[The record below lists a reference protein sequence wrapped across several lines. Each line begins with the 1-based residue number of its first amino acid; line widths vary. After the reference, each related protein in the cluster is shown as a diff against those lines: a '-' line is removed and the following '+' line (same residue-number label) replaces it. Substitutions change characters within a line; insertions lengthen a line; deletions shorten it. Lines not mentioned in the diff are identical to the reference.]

1 MPKFEY
7 VKPSSVGEAD
17 KLLQEKGENALVMA
31 GGTAVVLLLQRR
43 FLRPELVIDLGGI
56 SGLNRIEPDGNALYV
71 GALTPIRSIEKDR
84 SVHLMHGLLAE
95 AAGQVANVRVRN
107 AATIGGSVCF
117 GEPQTDIPPALIA
130 MGAIAILSGPNGER
144 KIPVEEFFLGP
155 YETRRSE
162 YELLTHL
169 YIPPTDLLSG
179 GCHMKFTLGS
189 PENKPV
195 VNVSVLVNTD
205 ESRETLINARIV
217 MGAVGGTPILAEK
230 ASAAL
235 SGERW
240 RDSLI
245 DQVAHMASE
254 EADPIQDLRGSAWY
268 KRRVTKRLVE
278 KALWCAIGRVN
289 SKL

>member
-1 MPKFEY
+1 
-7 VKPSSVGEAD
+7 
-17 KLLQEKGENALVMA
+17 
-31 GGTAVVLLLQRR
+31 
-43 FLRPELVIDLGGI
+43 
-56 SGLNRIEPDGNALYV
+56 
-71 GALTPIRSIEKDR
+71 
-84 SVHLMHGLLAE
+84 
-95 AAGQVANVRVRN
+95 
-107 AATIGGSVCF
+107 
-117 GEPQTDIPPALIA
+117 
-130 MGAIAILSGPNGER
+130 
-144 KIPVEEFFLGP
+144 
-155 YETRRSE
+155 
-162 YELLTHL
+162 
-169 YIPPTDLLSG
+169 
-179 GCHMKFTLGS
+179 
-189 PENKPV
+189 ENKPV